1 MPLRLRLAG
10 PVILAT
16 ILIAAPLAQAAP
28 PSHLVAAAT
37 PVQENSVV
45 GTFRVGDR
53 DGLDD
58 AALDGDRP
66 VPASRLPPGPAARGP
81 HDDGQVDLTV
91 YPPRGRSPA
100 KLPPCP
106 MGRAAQRTA

>member
-1 MPLRLRLAG
+1 
-10 PVILAT
+10 
-16 ILIAAPLAQAAP
+16 
-28 PSHLVAAAT
+28 
-37 PVQENSVV
+37 
-45 GTFRVGDR
+45 
-53 DGLDD
+53 
-58 AALDGDRP
+58 